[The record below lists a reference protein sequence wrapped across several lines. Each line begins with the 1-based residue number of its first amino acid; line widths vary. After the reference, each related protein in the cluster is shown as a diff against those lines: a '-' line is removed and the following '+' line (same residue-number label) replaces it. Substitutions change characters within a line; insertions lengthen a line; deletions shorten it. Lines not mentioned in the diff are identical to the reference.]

1 MTVAERPPQRSAAP
15 PDEAAPQP
23 VRWTLDDYYRMADM
37 GLFEGR
43 RVELIEGEVVAKV
56 TQNNPHAAAVT
67 LTQDALRAVFAAG
80 FWIRVQ
86 MPLDFAPHSAP
97 EPDVAVVAGT
107 PRGSGP
113 NNPTTALLVV
123 EVSDTTLAHDRRRKG
138 AVYARAGIADYW
150 IVNLVDRCLEVRRG
164 PVADPAAE
172 GGHRY
177 AETQVFSPADSVSPL
192 AAPQGRIA
200 VADLL
205 P

>member
-43 RVELIEGEVVAKV
+43 RVQLLDGELFEMSPPKH
-56 TQNNPHAAAVT
+56 PHAAA
-67 LTQDALRAVFAAG
+67 LSLCEEQLRRVFGAA
-80 FWIRVQ
+80 FWIRTQ
-86 MPLDFAPHSAP
+86 IPLLLNQSTDP
-97 EPDVAVVAGT
+97 EPDLAVVPGG
-107 PRGSGP
+107 PRDYSDHPGS
-113 NNPTTALLVV
+113 ALLVV
-123 EVSDTTLAHDRRRKG
+123 EISDSTLAHDRRRKG
-138 AVYARAGIADYW
+138 TVYARAGIADYW

-177 AETQVFSPADSVSPL
+177 AETVVFSPADSASPL

>member
-23 VRWTLDDYYRMADM
+23 VRWTLDDFSRMTEL
-37 GLFEGR
+37 GLFRGR
-43 RVELIEGEVVAKV
+43 RVHLLGGVLFEMGHQGPLHFAAIRLVELAL
-56 TQNNPHAAAVT
+56 AAAFGPAYWVR
-67 LTQDALRAVFAAG
+67 TQG
-80 FWIRVQ
+80 
-86 MPLDFAPHSAP
+86 PLLLNRDTDP
-97 EPDVAVVAGT
+97 EPDVSVVRGG
-107 PRGSGP
+107 PRDYP
-113 NNPTTALLVV
+113 DHPTSALLVV
-123 EVSDTTLAHDRRRKG
+123 EVSDSSLRHDRATK
-138 AVYARAGIADYW
+138 ASLYASAGIADYW

-177 AETQVFSPADSVSPL
+177 AQTVVFFPADSVSPL